1 MCSIKANYWHM
12 LLCLW
17 KISIENWMVTFCIRF
32 IQTFVA
38 ISENKCFSSYLKRYS
53 SSFRELCFF
62 TKLTFSISMK
72 PEQLTNVKTYFL
84 FWFRAFL
91 GISWKVARDIY
102 GFNFN
107 FSLFTCFLK
116 AAKARTL
123 RKKWDSSWDMSG
135 RQTLDWALTQNRIRL
150 K

>member
-38 ISENKCFSSYLKRYS
+38 MSENKCFSSYLKRYS

-84 FWFRAFL
+84 FLIPCVSWHYLKGCTRYLRIQFQ
-91 GISWKVARDIY
+91 ISISV
-102 GFNFN
+102 
-107 FSLFTCFLK
+107 FSVFTVFTCFLK
-116 AAKARTL
+116 L
-123 RKKWDSSWDMSG
+123 
-135 RQTLDWALTQNRIRL
+135 
-150 K
+150 